1 MARPDIIYS
10 RSSRRRD
17 GGDAAS
23 SIFMSDTFPEQFSEQ
38 ARADFQRARFKAFI
52 NRVWGSLSGQGQPT
66 TLLSYDEIKE
76 KLHIGGPI
84 YRGVQTVRVD
94 QIAGSLNR
102 YHEFDRVFLPA
113 SDKLAERWQR
123 VNRAFYQ
130 EISLPPVV
138 LYKVGQVYF
147 VVDGHHRVSVAR
159 EQGQIYIE
167 AEVRECATRVNL
179 TPDIRLE
186 DLEILGTKVKFLERT
201 SLDTLRPDA
210 NIKVTIPDGFDRML
224 EHIAVHRYFMGLD
237 WKRDISE
244 EEAVTHWYDTVYMP
258 IINVIHDSNILKDF
272 PGKTEGDLYLW
283 VLDHQHYLQQEE
295 GASLQPPEEAARNFL
310 GDDVK
315 KHVRKTRSDKG
326 QKRKK

>member
-1 MARPDIIYS
+1 
-10 RSSRRRD
+10 
-17 GGDAAS
+17 
-23 SIFMSDTFPEQFSEQ
+23 MSDQFSEQ
-38 ARADFQRARFKAFI
+38 ARTDFQRARFKAFI
-52 NRVWGSLSGQGQPT
+52 NRVLGALSGQPT

-76 KLHIGGPI
+76 KLRIGGPI

-113 SDKLAERWQR
+113 SDKLANRWQS
-123 VNRAFYQ
+123 VNRAFYE

-159 EQGQIYIE
+159 EQGQIYID

-186 DLEILGTKVKFLERT
+186 DLEILGTKVNFLERT
-201 SLDTLRPDA
+201 SLDRLRPDA

-224 EHIAVHRYFMGLD
+224 EHIAVHRYFMGID

-244 EEAVTHWYDTVYMP
+244 EEAITHWYDNVYMP
-258 IINVIHDSNILKDF
+258 IIKVIRETDILKEF
-272 PGKTEGDLYLW
+272 PDKTEGDLYLW
-283 VLDHQHYLQQEE
+283 VLDHQHTLEAEE
-295 GASLQPPEEAARNFL
+295 GIPLQPPETAAHTFV
-310 GDDVK
+310 DDGIK
-315 KHVRKTRSDKG
+315 KSSRKTRSDKG
-326 QKRKK
+326 KKRKK